1 MSAVAARTDRLL
13 LANAIMGQ
21 FLTGVA
27 SRIFIISLPTIAAAL
42 DADILMIAWAL
53 IAYQLAGISLSVV
66 FGRLGDIYGRYVIYG
81 GGFAIMAVSSLL
93 CGFATSAL
101 WLVLFRFIQGFGAAM
116 VSSATR
122 VLAMEAMDESAAG
135 RANGYMTMSF
145 HGGLLIGPPLG
156 GLVIDLVNWRW
167 VFFLLVPMGGLGV
180 VLTVLRAKK
189 GRAASPARPP
199 AIDYL
204 GAALLIVLTVMLTLV
219 LDRRA
224 AVTLGAERTGVMA
237 VVFVATLL
245 GLLAHEH
252 RTVSPIVNLA
262 LFKIRMFT
270 FSVLSL
276 LLLATTTSVLG
287 FLLPFYIQEVLH
299 YSPSFM
305 GLIFLAAPIFT
316 IALAPVSGQL
326 TDRIGP
332 RIPASIGVL
341 MTMTAFAVG
350 LLLRTDSHWM
360 LPTLVMA
367 LFGLGSG
374 LFNTPNQTAIV
385 ASVPREYRGFAT
397 GMVQTLFGIGSLL
410 GISLGS
416 ALLTVAFR
424 YYSGTLDAAP
434 SAANPVAFV
443 ASMHVTYVACL
454 AFMVLAL
461 LASFMRGG
469 TRIAAAPS
477 PGGPS

>member
-1 MSAVAARTDRLL
+1 
-13 LANAIMGQ
+13 
-21 FLTGVA
+21 
-27 SRIFIISLPTIAAAL
+27 
-42 DADILMIAWAL
+42 
-53 IAYQLAGISLSVV
+53 
-66 FGRLGDIYGRYVIYG
+66 
-81 GGFAIMAVSSLL
+81 
-93 CGFATSAL
+93 
-101 WLVLFRFIQGFGAAM
+101 
-116 VSSATR
+116 
-122 VLAMEAMDESAAG
+122 
-135 RANGYMTMSF
+135 
-145 HGGLLIGPPLG
+145 
-156 GLVIDLVNWRW
+156 
-167 VFFLLVPMGGLGV
+167 
-180 VLTVLRAKK
+180 
-189 GRAASPARPP
+189 
-199 AIDYL
+199 
-204 GAALLIVLTVMLTLV
+204 
-219 LDRRA
+219 
-224 AVTLGAERTGVMA
+224 
-237 VVFVATLL
+237 
-245 GLLAHEH
+245 
-252 RTVSPIVNLA
+252 

-350 LLLRTDSHWM
+350 LFLKIDSHWI
-360 LPTLVMA
+360 LPTLMMA
-367 LFGLGSG
+367 FFGLGSG

-385 ASVPREYRGFAT
+385 ASVPRDYRGFAT

-410 GISLGS
+410 GISLGG

-424 YYSGTLDAAP
+424 YYSGLPDAAP
-434 SAANPVAFV
+434 SAAVPDAFV
-443 ASMHVTYVACL
+443 ASMNVTYVACL

-469 TRIAAAPS
+469 TRIEAAPS
-477 PGGPS
+477 PGGSS